1 MGHECHT
8 QLEMDLLR
16 ALPAHLQA
24 EEANLNNSTDNCII
38 QISFDWLQIC
48 MYIKIVLSFV
58 YFICFFS
65 YFIIISFLAFL
76 IFYYIFELG
85 IFYPLDDCSLIV
97 FAIFF

>member
-1 MGHECHT
+1 
-8 QLEMDLLR
+8 
-16 ALPAHLQA
+16 
-24 EEANLNNSTDNCII
+24 
-38 QISFDWLQIC
+38 

-85 IFYPLDDCSLIV
+85 IFYPLDDCKFAYCFRYFLLVVFLIRSH
-97 FAIFF
+97 